1 MKKEKKKSWRKY
13 LWLNLLM
20 LGLAVVIVLGGSY
33 GIRRWAATM
42 VPSADQVQGLVPEEE
57 DSRLNSQ
64 QEISQ
69 QEESRQEE
77 SIPEDSSVE
86 EEVFVPL
93 SPHAVEGTHPSD
105 WIADTAIYVNDELQ
119 STYHTSKP
127 ITMNDDLY
135 SELNGIFTFRG
146 NNFRNTAAY
155 GTIQTVQ
162 QKFDEENSW
171 SYGIGTIE
179 TPDGSFWPGTGWTGQ
194 PLMRCWS
201 RDIKEHMNMYDWAI
215 EKDDLVEVIYAALDG
230 YIYFLDLDTGEET
243 RPPLYMGYTFKGA
256 GSLDPRG
263 YPILY
268 VGSGYDGFEG
278 QSRAFIINL
287 LDCSVMYT
295 FGNGDPVAP
304 RYFSYFDSS
313 ALVCAETDQLIYP
326 GENGVLY
333 IMTLNTQFDPEE
345 GTLQIAPDPV
355 IKWTYHSNRWMWPG
369 MEDSAIIYQQYL
381 YIADNGGNLLC
392 LDLETLELK
401 WVQDVLDDTNCTP
414 VLEVEDDGK
423 AYLYISTSFHA
434 GWRATEEETA
444 VIPIWKID
452 AETGEVV
459 WSVDYD
465 CWTIEDLS
473 GGVQGSIASGEGSL
487 SEYIYVPVSRTP
499 DAMSGRLVCLRKT
512 DGEVVW
518 EYPTAYSWS
527 SPVCVYDQQGRG
539 YVINADFNGDLH
551 LVDGLTG
558 EALDVINLGSNIES
572 SPAVYEN
579 RLVVGTRG
587 QLIWGISFQ

>member
-1 MKKEKKKSWRKY
+1 MFII
-13 LWLNLLM
+13 
-20 LGLAVVIVLGGSY
+20 AVGITVGGSY
-33 GIRRWAATM
+33 GIRLYVAASGNAEDP
-42 VPSADQVQGLVPEEE
+42 VQELSREESLQADSSSEESQTEVSQPEEE
-57 DSRLNSQ
+57 SV
-64 QEISQ
+64 
-69 QEESRQEE
+69 EESRTEE
-77 SIPEDSSVE
+77 SSAEQNPSIPLY
-86 EEVFVPL
+86 PYW
-93 SPHAVEGTHPSD
+93 VEGTDPSL
-105 WIADTAIYVNDELQ
+105 WIADTSLYINDEER
-119 STYHTSKP
+119 SEYYTRNP
-127 ITMNDDLY
+127 ITMKTDVY
-135 SELNGIFTFRG
+135 SELEGIFTFRG
-146 NNFRNTAAY
+146 NNFRNTASY
-155 GTIQTVQ
+155 GTIQAVER
-162 QKFDEENSW
+162 KFDLEQSW
-171 SYGIGTIE
+171 NYGIGTIE

-194 PLMRCWS
+194 PLMRRWE
-201 RDIKEHMNMYDWAI
+201 RNVKEHMNMYDWAI

-243 RPPLYMGYTFKGA
+243 RPPLYMGYTFKGS

-287 LDCSVMYT
+287 LDCTVMYT

-304 RYFSYFDSS
+304 RYFSFFDSS

-333 IMTLNTQFDPEE
+333 IMTLNTSYDADTGE
-345 GTLQIAPDPV
+345 LSVSPDPV
-355 IKWTYHSNRWMWPG
+355 IKWTYHSTRWMWPG
-369 MEDSAIIYQQYL
+369 MEDSAVIYQHYL
-381 YIADNGGNLLC
+381 YVADNGGNLLC
-392 LDLETLELK
+392 LDLSTLKLK
-401 WVQDVLDDTNCTP
+401 WVQDVLDDTNCSP
-414 VLEVEDDGK
+414 VLEVEEDGR

-434 GWRATEEETA
+434 DWRATEEETA
-444 VIPIWKID
+444 EIPIWKID
-452 AETGEVV
+452 AETGEIL
-459 WSVDYD
+459 WSVSYD

-473 GGVQGSIASGEGSL
+473 GGVQGTIASGQGSL

-499 DAMSGRLVCLRKT
+499 DVLDGLLVCLRKS

-527 SPVCVYDQQGRG
+527 SPVCVYDQEGRG
-539 YVINADFNGDLH
+539 YVINADYAGNLH

-558 EALDVINLGSNIES
+558 EALDVINLGSNVES

-587 QLIWGISFQ
+587 QLIWGISFS